1 MLFEFAGLST
11 GSFFYLIKT
20 YLYIIRLVFVQPNLL
35 SFDYGAK
42 VRVISNPAIVWG
54 DYFTKTSFF
63 LILVKGSKTKER
75 RRARTSRR
83 NYMESAVLKP
93 LLPGRRKVSLY
104 TGESQVLHNPK
115 GKNRVLNRSGV
126 TIHVNDILVHKS
138 LPEIFDVSR
147 SPKSIFAQDLS

>member
-63 LILVKGSKTKER
+63 LILVKGSKTKES

-93 LLPGRRKVSLY
+93 LLPGRRKVSPY
-104 TGESQVLHNPK
+104 
-115 GKNRVLNRSGV
+115 NRGITS
-126 TIHVNDILVHKS
+126 
-138 LPEIFDVSR
+138 
-147 SPKSIFAQDLS
+147 FA